1 MAKAVIEKEKNIS
14 NKLSIL
20 NLFTNIKLKFNSQ
33 QKFEE
38 KNLIEMIK
46 EAHTEWKNSE
56 KYFNDATDP
65 DLIDYAIFKVEANRT
80 KFRYLIKQAK
90 EMGIKIEL

>member
-1 MAKAVIEKEKNIS
+1 MTKAVIEQEKKIS
-14 NKLSIL
+14 NKSGIL
-20 NLFTNIKLKFNSQ
+20 NFFTNIKLKFNSR
-33 QKFEE
+33 QKLEE
-38 KNLIEMIK
+38 ENLINMIK
-46 EAHTEWKNSE
+46 KAHTEWKNSE